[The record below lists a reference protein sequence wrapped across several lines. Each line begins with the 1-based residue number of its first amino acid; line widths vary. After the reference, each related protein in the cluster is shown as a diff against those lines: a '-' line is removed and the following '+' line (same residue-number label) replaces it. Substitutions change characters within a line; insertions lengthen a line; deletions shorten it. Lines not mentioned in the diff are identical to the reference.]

1 MHSTKHR
8 DSLTKSALGRRR
20 KDRVPCPADH
30 SEASFFPP
38 RRCTFARRKSPSR
51 HIRPSAN
58 DTGLPLCDVALFQTA
73 AIANSLANKPAISRE
88 ALKLKV
94 ASHAASLRSQAGSVR
109 SIRSR
114 STRIST
120 RETYEALTWR
130 NRLTQQPK
138 SPGQQQPTPCCTS
151 CFTKETPKW
160 REGPFGSHTL
170 CNVCGL
176 LYAKRQARH
185 RSILGQRD
193 IRRISQVY

>member
-8 DSLTKSALGRRR
+8 HSLTKSALGRRR
-20 KDRVPCPADH
+20 KDRVPCPAEH

-51 HIRPSAN
+51 HIRPSVHDN
-58 DTGLPLCDVALFQTA
+58 GLPLCDVALFQTA

-88 ALKLKV
+88 ASQLK
-94 ASHAASLRSQAGSVR
+94 AASLASSVRSQAGSAR

-114 STRIST
+114 STRTST
-120 RETYEALTWR
+120 REAYEALTWR
-130 NRLTQQPK
+130 NRLRQQSK
-138 SPGQQQPTPCCTS
+138 SPGQQPSPCCTS

-160 REGPFGSHTL
+160 REGPFGSRTL

-185 RSILGQRD
+185 RSMLA
-193 IRRISQVY
+193 

>member
-1 MHSTKHR
+1 
-8 DSLTKSALGRRR
+8 
-20 KDRVPCPADH
+20 
-30 SEASFFPP
+30 
-38 RRCTFARRKSPSR
+38 
-51 HIRPSAN
+51 
-58 DTGLPLCDVALFQTA
+58 
-73 AIANSLANKPAISRE
+73 
-88 ALKLKV
+88 
-94 ASHAASLRSQAGSVR
+94 R